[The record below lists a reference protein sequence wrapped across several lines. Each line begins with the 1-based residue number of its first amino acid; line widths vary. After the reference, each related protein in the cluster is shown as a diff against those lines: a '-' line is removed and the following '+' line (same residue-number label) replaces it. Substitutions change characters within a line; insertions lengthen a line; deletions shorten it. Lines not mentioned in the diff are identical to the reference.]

1 MLINLKKI
9 SLLLTYILPIA
20 LVSGPAIPD
29 LVIVSISILFLCNS
43 FIERDFYWLNLNIV
57 KFFFIFWFS
66 LIFISF
72 FSYNK
77 FISFSESIIFIRY
90 FLMELLTNF

>member
-57 KFFFIFWFS
+57 KKSSMMMILTFWEKN
-66 LIFISF
+66 
-72 FSYNK
+72 YA
-77 FISFSESIIFIRY
+77 
-90 FLMELLTNF
+90 